1 MTVIARR
8 ALLIA
13 PLLLPAVAAA
23 QPNISR
29 QPADQTTPED
39 LPITAGV
46 PGTPTAPTNPT
57 AGRPEVQ
64 QPTSQTQTEIE
75 GGLLARDRLLG
86 DPFGARSF
94 LEDRGLIIDSTLVF
108 DFSRNFRG
116 GLDTAGSA
124 NPHLFDLNLT
134 LDTEKAFGLTGGT
147 LFADFQNQSG
157 TSISDEVGDFAGVDN
172 IATDGRTQLSEIF
185 YGQDLLDG
193 RLTVRV
199 GKIDSNADFAVA
211 VNALEFVN
219 SSPGQSPTIFVMNA
233 YPDGAF
239 GAEVF
244 VTPTPSFYV
253 KAGIFD
259 GAAQEGIETGDKGPR
274 TLFGK
279 PADLFLIAQT
289 GFEWS
294 GGAAGLAGRAG
305 VGYWYGT
312 GTFDRFAGGTRDGT
326 GGPFFVL
333 DQTLYRE
340 NPADAEDA
348 QGVGVYLQYGYADP
362 SVSETDHHGGA
373 GVVWTGLLPGRDAD
387 VIGVGAS
394 YVHLSGAAGFED
406 DAEIAVEA
414 FYRLQLT
421 PWFAVK
427 PDVQY
432 VINPGGAGLADAVVG
447 TLRLE
452 MAF

>member
-1 MTVIARR
+1 MTPTARR
-8 ALLIA
+8 PLFLTLLLA

-29 QPADQTTPED
+29 QPAGQTTPQD

-46 PGTPTAPTNPT
+46 PGDPTVTAQPT

-64 QPTSQTQTEIE
+64 QPTGAGQTEIE
-75 GGLLARDRLLG
+75 GGLLTRDRLLG

-94 LEDRGLIIDSTLVF
+94 LEDHGLTIDSTLVF
-108 DFSRNFRG
+108 DFSKNFRG

-134 LDTEKAFGLTGGT
+134 LDTEKAFGLKGGT

-172 IATDGRTQLSEIF
+172 LATDGRTQLSEIF
-185 YGQDLLDG
+185 YGQDLLG
-193 RLTVRV
+193 GAVRVRV

-219 SSPGQSPTIFVMNA
+219 SSPGQSPTIFVMNS

-244 VTPTPSFYV
+244 VTPTPGFYV
-253 KAGIFD
+253 KAGVFD
-259 GAAQEGIETGDKGPR
+259 GAGQEGISTGDKGPR
-274 TLFGK
+274 TLFGP
-279 PADLFLIAQT
+279 PADLFVIAQT
-289 GFEWS
+289 GLEWT

-305 VGYWYGT
+305 VGYWQGT
-312 GTFDRFAGGTRDGT
+312 GTFDRFAGGVRRGT
-326 GGPFFVL
+326 GGPFLVL

-340 NPADAEDA
+340 NPADANDP

-362 SVSETDHHGGA
+362 SVSETDHHAGA
-373 GVVWTGLLPGRDAD
+373 GVVWTGALPGRDSD
-387 VIGVGAS
+387 VIGVAAN
-394 YVHLSGAAGFED
+394 YVHLSGAAGF
-406 DAEIAVEA
+406 
-414 FYRLQLT
+414 
-421 PWFAVK
+421 
-427 PDVQY
+427 
-432 VINPGGAGLADAVVG
+432 ADAVVG
-447 TLRLE
+447 LLRVE